1 MTFCSFSVFFILI
14 IIPVTMVLI
23 CDYVPHQSKDEVI
36 CLQIVEIALVSRGL
50 GMRREMHPGSFSL
63 PVMLKM
69 QFPGCE
75 PDENCL
81 TLLLLPHF
89 SHRM

>member
-1 MTFCSFSVFFILI
+1 
-14 IIPVTMVLI
+14 MVLI

-36 CLQIVEIALVSRGL
+36 CLQIVEIALVRR
-50 GMRREMHPGSFSL
+50 GMRRGMHPGSFSL

-69 QFPGCE
+69 QFLGCE

-81 TLLLLPHF
+81 TLRLLPHF